1 MRSCL
6 VNHQQNQSN
15 ARPVRSA
22 EVVVTLVTTDTTALA
37 SAEENTAFDELP
49 LEQAMHRRANAMT
62 NVLINIMDRPVPMRF
77 FGLNE

>member
-1 MRSCL
+1 

-15 ARPVRSA
+15 AQAVRSA

-37 SAEENTAFDELP
+37 SADETAAFDELP
-49 LEQAMHRRANAMT
+49 LEEAMHRRANAMT
-62 NVLINIMDRPVPMRF
+62 NVLIDIMDRPVPMRF